1 MTEETLLWCVVPTV
15 ASPGHGLAKV
25 GISKKFSEFFT
36 GVVTALVAV
45 DKSFRFYKRGTMLF
59 DELMD
64 CLRMFLIGISLHVMI
79 LYKVRGGQ
87 GSKSVSRKWGFPQ
100 KPCPVY
106 GDGSKKECPKTEILE
121 RKCVHFLGTL
131 Y

>member
-1 MTEETLLWCVVPTV
+1 VTEETLLWCVVPTV

-79 LYKVRGGQ
+79 LYKVRGGDRGAKACPENGVSHKNRVQ
-87 GSKSVSRKWGFPQ
+87 STGMAQKKSVRKLRF
-100 KPCPVY
+100 
-106 GDGSKKECPKTEILE
+106 
-121 RKCVHFLGTL
+121 
-131 Y
+131 